1 MFILHSLV
9 SIFFYITSFITFLV
23 FGSLFVIIGFLPTYV
38 MFAYIPFFC
47 RALLLSLGVILKVH
61 GEFPKNGPYIIMF
74 NHGSFIDPFVY
85 AAMIKGRFTAVIA
98 AENYKIPLFGAMLKK
113 FRAIPIHRKNRNKA
127 MESIRTAEQVIK
139 NEGYHMAILPEGTR
153 TLDGKLKP
161 FKKGGF
167 HMAINTKTPIL
178 PIGAVLPFKYKPKN
192 RWFIKPCIIDIYVG
206 KETNVSE
213 YEKLGI
219 DGLLISVE
227 NQIRTLIS
235 KKGSKS

>member
-9 SIFFYITSFITFLV
+9 SIFFYITAFITFV
-23 FGSLFVIIGFLPTYV
+23 IMGTLFIIIGFLPSAV

-47 RALLLSLGVILKVH
+47 RAFLLSLGVVIRVH
-61 GEFPKNGPYIIMF
+61 GEFPKNGPYILMF

-98 AENYKIPLFGAMLKK
+98 AENYKIPIFASMLRK
-113 FRAIPIHRKNRNKA
+113 FRAIPIHRKNRKKA
-127 MESIRTAEQVIK
+127 MESIKYAEQVIK

-153 TLDGKLKP
+153 SLDGKLKEL
-161 FKKGGF
+161 KKGGF

-192 RWFIKPCIIDIYVG
+192 RWYVNPCIVDIYVG
-206 KETNVSE
+206 EETNINE
-213 YEKLGI
+213 YKKLGV
-219 DGLLISVE
+219 DGLLVSVE
-227 NQIRTLIS
+227 TQLLALIN
-235 KKGSKS
+235 KKGSS

>member
-1 MFILHSLV
+1 MLIIHSLV
-9 SIFFYITSFITFLV
+9 SIFFYITAFITFVILGTI
-23 FGSLFVIIGFLPTYV
+23 FIIIGFLPTAV

-61 GEFPKNGPYIIMF
+61 GEFPKKGPYILMF

-98 AENYKIPLFGAMLKK
+98 AENYKIPIFSSILRK
-113 FRAIPIHRKNRNKA
+113 FRAIPIHRKNRRKA
-127 MESIRTAEQVIK
+127 MESIKYAEQVVK

-153 TLDGKLKP
+153 TLDGKLKK

-167 HMAINTKTPIL
+167 HMAINTKTPVL

-192 RWFIKPCIIDIYVG
+192 RWYIHPCIVDIYIG
-206 KETNVSE
+206 EETNINE
-213 YEKLGI
+213 YENLGVS
-219 DGLLISVE
+219 GLLIKVE
-227 NQIRTLIS
+227 NQLRTLIS
-235 KKGSKS
+235 KKRK